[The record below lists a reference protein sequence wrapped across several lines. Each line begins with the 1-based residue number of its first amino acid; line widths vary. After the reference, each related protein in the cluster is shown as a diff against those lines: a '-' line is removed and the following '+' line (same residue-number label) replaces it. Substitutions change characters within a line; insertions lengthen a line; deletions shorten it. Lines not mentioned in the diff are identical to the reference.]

1 MDKTQL
7 ITVWQEMPW
16 NDIKLKAN
24 KVLPK
29 FVVVVFIILIAKS
42 FAELTWEFFTP
53 AQEAVSN
60 TFKNQNGSS
69 IPAASNASLKKVASY
84 HLFGNAKQ
92 QAVVQQKVIDAPET
106 RLRLDLKGVF
116 ASTNTQQA
124 LAIIS
129 SSKSQDKTYRIGEMV
144 TPGVSLHAVY
154 ADRVILKRNGRF
166 ETLRLP
172 KPKLENSAIY
182 NSNIVD
188 HMVESTKLSNTLSV
202 TSPAI
207 TQSAS
212 SSQRLRKMRDT
223 LVNDPAKIWK
233 EVRINP
239 VMKEGQVQGYT
250 LVHNDQALMKALN
263 IRKTDIITEINGEPL
278 SNPATLYGLIGSL
291 SSQQSLDLTI
301 ERNGQQQSIQLTF

>member
-7 ITVWQEMPW
+7 ITVWQDMPW

-29 FVVVVFIILIAKS
+29 FIVVVLIILIAKS
-42 FAELTWEFFTP
+42 FADLTWFFFTP
-53 AQEAVSN
+53 AQEVVSN
-60 TFKNQNGSS
+60 PFKNQNGSN
-69 IPAASNASLKKVASY
+69 IAVASNASLKKVASY

-116 ASTNTQQA
+116 ASTNSQQA

-172 KPKLENSAIY
+172 KPKVDNKAMYNTNSV
-182 NSNIVD
+182 NHKVKSK
-188 HMVESTKLSNTLSV
+188 KLSNSSRV

-207 TQSAS
+207 TQSVS

-278 SNPATLYGLIGSL
+278 SNPATLYGLMSSL
-291 SSQQSLDLTI
+291 STQQSLDLTI